1 MTQPGGLSN
10 YKAFGV
16 FLGILNLILDIPPL
30 LLLRKLRVLGNFG
43 NTGAHSWVVVM
54 HETIMSQTRVLLL
67 RVPEVLV
74 VKTGKRVNPSD
85 PYPWFVH
92 IEVETMDKLAICQD
106 DPYYIKYREEVL
118 KPNISEQ
125 ESTAFEMEPRK
136 DVKYS

>member
-1 MTQPGGLSN
+1 MIAYLSLFQL
-10 YKAFGV
+10 KPEV
-16 FLGILNLILDIPPL
+16 TPE
-30 LLLRKLRVLGNFG
+30 KL
-43 NTGAHSWVVVM
+43 
-54 HETIMSQTRVLLL
+54 ETIMSQTRVLLL
-67 RVPEVLV
+67 RVPEVLA

>member
-1 MTQPGGLSN
+1 MIAYLSLFQL
-10 YKAFGV
+10 KPEV
-16 FLGILNLILDIPPL
+16 TPE
-30 LLLRKLRVLGNFG
+30 KL
-43 NTGAHSWVVVM
+43 
-54 HETIMSQTRVLLL
+54 ETIMSQTRVLLL
-67 RVPEVLV
+67 RVPEVFV

-125 ESTAFEMEPRK
+125 ESTAFEMEPQK